1 LQTRF
6 WSIVT
11 LLTGIACAV
20 IAAERVPPASGPERR
35 TAVMVE
41 LFTSEGCSSCPPAD
55 LLLEKLDQSQ
65 PVPGATIIALSE
77 HVDYWNHIGWT
88 DPYSSPVFSSRQAG
102 YARRFHLEGSYTPQ
116 MIVDGATELVGS
128 DWSRAESTI
137 ASATKLEKVPI
148 RLLPVRGA
156 VRVEVDTIPS
166 FAGRGKADVYFV
178 LAQDS
183 GTSDVLRGENQGRH
197 LHHVAIVTNIQHVGN
212 VSAKMAF
219 TKDVP
224 TGGNGDLKGVRII
237 VFVQEPENGRVWGAA
252 MLRPAH

>member
-1 LQTRF
+1 
-6 WSIVT
+6 
-11 LLTGIACAV
+11 
-20 IAAERVPPASGPERR
+20 
-35 TAVMVE
+35 
-41 LFTSEGCSSCPPAD
+41 
-55 LLLEKLDQSQ
+55 
-65 PVPGATIIALSE
+65 
-77 HVDYWNHIGWT
+77 
-88 DPYSSPVFSSRQAG
+88 
-102 YARRFHLEGSYTPQ
+102 

-128 DWSRAESTI
+128 DWSRAESAI
-137 ASATKLEKVPI
+137 AAATKLEKVPI
-148 RLLPVRGA
+148 RLSPVRGA
-156 VRVEVDTIPS
+156 VRVEVDAIPS

-197 LHHVAIVTNIQHVGN
+197 LHHVAIVTNIQHAGN

-237 VFVQEPENGRVWGAA
+237 VFVQELENGRVWGAA